1 MKRHVKYILFFI
13 LMIVIMI
20 VTGIGL
26 LTNQFFKFYDS
37 YMNEENEEINHQII
51 LVEWVIKPI
60 LAENNLAKLEQF
72 CNDLK
77 DDDIAIF
84 VQDSDG
90 KLLGTSRPDIDI
102 NKTRVKIYDRKLL
115 KSYKR
120 TIKNKM
126 IAQEKNIVVNG
137 KTYTLRIALLQDDM
151 IMTFLRNQHSIILV
165 FVLGILA
172 IIAISLYVMFYLKLP
187 FDKLQESATKI
198 TNGDLDTEIFVIE
211 KGMLSEHSKTINNM
225 SKQLKQKIEKLE
237 YIETSKNEMLCG
249 FSHEVKT
256 PLTSLLLASELLNTD
271 KNSTDECIKI
281 IKTNAERLNN
291 LILSIIDIA
300 NLEYESLN
308 KHNHFATFM
317 LENCIFEAINNTKV
331 LATNMPINFDPQD
344 SVQIYADSQ
353 LLETAITNILVNA
366 IKYSKSDKIDITM
379 SQDDKNAIIKIRDYG
394 IGIPAEHLPKIF
406 DNFYRVDKNRSRE
419 LGGSGL
425 GLSIVKQIVDHHKGT
440 ITLKSDGGCEFTI
453 TLPL

>member
-1 MKRHVKYILFFI
+1 
-13 LMIVIMI
+13 MI

-37 YMNEENEEINHQII
+37 YMNEEKEEIDHQLL

-60 LAENNLAKLEQF
+60 LAENNFVKLKLF
-72 CNDLK
+72 CDDLK
-77 DDDIAIF
+77 DDDIAIY
-84 VQDSDG
+84 VQDTSG
-90 KLLGTSRPDIDI
+90 NILGTSRPDLDI
-102 NKTRVKIYDRKLL
+102 NKTKITTNYEHKIL
-115 KSYKR
+115 KNYKR
-120 TIKNKM
+120 TLKNKM
-126 IAQEKNIVVNG
+126 IAQEKSIVVNG
-137 KTYTLRIALLQDDM
+137 KTYILRIALLQDDM

-165 FVLGILA
+165 LVLGILA
-172 IIAISLYVMFYLKLP
+172 ILAISLYIVFYLKLP

-211 KGMLSEHSKTINNM
+211 KGMLAEHSKTLNNM

-271 KNSTDECIKI
+271 KNSSDKCIKI
-281 IKTNAERLNN
+281 IKTNAERLNK

-308 KHNHFATFM
+308 KHNHFTTFT
-317 LENCIFEAINNTKV
+317 LEDCILEAINNTKV
-331 LATNMPINFDPQD
+331 LATNMPINFAPQD
-344 SVQIYADSQ
+344 SIQIFADSQ

-366 IKYSKSDKIDITM
+366 IKYSKSDKIDISM
-379 SQDDKNAIIKIRDYG
+379 SQNDKNTTIKIRDYG

-406 DNFYRVDKNRSRE
+406 ENFYRVDKNRSRE

-425 GLSIVKQIVDHHKGT
+425 GLSIVKQIIDYHKGT
-440 ITLKSDGGCEFTI
+440 ITINSDNGCEFII